1 MGNEV
6 KFGKIKIYGKV
17 IDLDNTPVEELK
29 KIKRVIDNR
38 LDQIVDKYIQ
48 DNEE

>member
-17 IDLDNTPVEELK
+17 IDLDATSVEELK
-29 KIKRVIDNR
+29 KIKKVLDNR
-38 LDQIVDKYIQ
+38 LDQLVEKYFVI
-48 DNEE
+48 NE